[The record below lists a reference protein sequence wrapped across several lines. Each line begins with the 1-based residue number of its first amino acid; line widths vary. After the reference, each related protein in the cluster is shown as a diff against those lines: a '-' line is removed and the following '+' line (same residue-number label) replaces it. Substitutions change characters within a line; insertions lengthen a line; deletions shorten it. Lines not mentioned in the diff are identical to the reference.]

1 MKIEFLHNTSDRFP
15 PTAQKKN
22 WDALEL
28 APVGIVDRGEGVEV
42 FAMSVDRKCFA
53 VGETGEAP
61 LTDVGDAFFEALERL
76 CHGVWGHRWHMA
88 VSDIFGITRR
98 TTQRD
103 RITKSLM
110 SPFTIQSLTYIATD
124 ERPGTY
130 GRELETFGRIQA
142 GANEEYATELWKAA
156 AELVRRFSPAD
167 LHQAFEILDERIAA
181 EGGDI
186 KKATAKFLVAPAFFG
201 PEAPA
206 LRK

>member
-15 PTAQKKN
+15 PVARKTN
-22 WDALEL
+22 WDAAQL
-28 APVGIVDRGEGVEV
+28 APLGIIDRGDDTEV
-42 FAMSVDRKCFA
+42 FAMSADRKCFA
-53 VGETGEAP
+53 IGEGGEVA
-61 LTDVGDAFFEALERL
+61 LDDVGDAFYDALERL

-88 VSDIFGITRR
+88 VADIFGITRR

-103 RITKSLM
+103 RVTKSLM
-110 SPFTIQSLTYIATD
+110 SPFMIQSLTYIATD
-124 ERPGTY
+124 ETPGTY

-142 GANEEYATELWKAA
+142 SANEEYANELWQAA
-156 AELVRRFSPAD
+156 AEMVRRFSPAD
-167 LHQAFEILDERIAA
+167 LHQAFEVLDERIAV

-186 KKATAKFLVAPAFFG
+186 AKATAKFLVAPEFFG